1 MQAEVELL
9 RELQDVDQSLNVG
22 RRDRQKLEG
31 ELAEI
36 AAEVERVQVMVAS
49 LATDLE
55 TLQGQKKV
63 LNQALAQ
70 EQDNVQKA
78 EGRLPAIK
86 TQKEYVAVLKEIDTA
101 KKVNKDLLDKI
112 AAKDGE
118 IEALSREKG
127 EKDASF
133 EAVSARVGVRRSE
146 IESGLSACDKQLA
159 TASEQRETLLGRL
172 PAPLRKRYV
181 MLVERRG
188 GTAIVPARK
197 GTCLG
202 CNMQLPPQLF
212 NTLFTSQELLSCP
225 HCNRLLYLHQE

>member
-9 RELQDVDQSLNVG
+9 RELQDVDQSLNIG

-31 ELAEI
+31 ELADIE
-36 AAEVERVQVMVAS
+36 AEVERVQVMVSS
-49 LATDLE
+49 LAADLE
-55 TLQGQKKV
+55 ALQGQRKA
-63 LNQALAQ
+63 LTQALAQ
-70 EQDNVQKA
+70 EQENVQKA

-127 EKDASF
+127 EKDATF
-133 EAVSARVGVRRSE
+133 ETVSARVGARRSE
-146 IESGLSACDKQLA
+146 IEGGLSTCDQQLA
-159 TASEQRETLLGRL
+159 HASGQREALLGRL

-188 GTAIVPARK
+188 GTAIVAARK

-202 CNMQLPPQLF
+202 CNMQLPPQLY
-212 NTLFTSQELLSCP
+212 NSLFTSQELLSCP
-225 HCNRLLYLHQE
+225 HCNRLLYLNHE